1 MDKNL
6 SCITTT
12 EGETQFYL
20 SILEDL
26 GWVESVF
33 LIITDTLKT
42 KYEEGEFQKIEVNY
56 FDKEELNNK
65 IYNIF
70 LTFHHFEE
78 PSDYMIAFFIFTV
91 EGTTY
96 VTEPMSFAVKN

>member
-20 SILEDL
+20 SISEDL

-33 LIITDTLKT
+33 LILTDTLKD
-42 KYEEGEFQKIEVNY
+42 KYEEGEFKKIEVQY
-56 FDKEELNNK
+56 FNKEELNNK

-70 LTFHHFEE
+70 LAFHHFEQ
-78 PSDYMIAFFIFTV
+78 PSDHMIAFFIFTV

-96 VTEPMSFAVKN
+96 VTDSMSFAVKN